1 MKPAPISGKWLRP
14 AIVAL
19 AAILL
24 MACFSTE
31 VADSDTFWHLQTG
44 KYLLERHQL
53 PIPDPFSFTTY
64 LGKPLPMEETVRA
77 YNLTFEWLAQIMIYM
92 AYAMGGFGGLVLWRA
107 SLMTAFCGLAGLWAW
122 RHSQGFYRSLAA
134 AFVTG
139 FVASY
144 FSSDRPYQIT
154 YVLVVATILILEY
167 RRWMWLLPPMFLVW
181 ANCHG
186 GVIIGFVGVGPF
198 CPGSPWPGFR
208 RQPPAD
214 QRRFLRVAPPCVP
227 RGRFPPTPTLP
238 HSPLAPPPPP

>member
-1 MKPAPISGKWLRP
+1 MNPAPISGKWLRP

-44 KYLLERHQL
+44 KYLLEHHQL

-64 LGKPLPMEETVRA
+64 LGKPLPGEETVRA

-122 RHSQGFYRSLAA
+122 RRSQDFYRSLAA
-134 AFVTG
+134 AFVTA
-139 FVASY
+139 FIASY
-144 FSSDRPYQIT
+144 FNSDRPYQIT
-154 YVLVVATILILEY
+154 YVLIVATILILEY
-167 RRWMWLLPPMFLVW
+167 RRWMWLLAADVSGLGQLPRRVHYGLCGAGRLLRGIAVAAFSRQ
-181 ANCHG
+181 AG
-186 GVIIGFVGVGPF
+186 GWTSGACG
-198 CPGSPWPGFR
+198 W
-208 RQPPAD
+208 
-214 QRRFLRVAPPCVP
+214 
-227 RGRFPPTPTLP
+227 
-238 HSPLAPPPPP
+238 